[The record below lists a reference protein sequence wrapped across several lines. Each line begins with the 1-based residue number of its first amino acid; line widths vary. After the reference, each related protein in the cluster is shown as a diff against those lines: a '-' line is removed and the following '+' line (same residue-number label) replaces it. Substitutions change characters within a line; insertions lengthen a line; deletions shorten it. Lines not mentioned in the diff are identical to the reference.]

1 MKYLKITICLLFFG
15 ICAFFSTAMLIPG
28 ASSIT
33 EGGVERPK
41 LFTENG
47 INRSF
52 GNEYE
57 EYFSR
62 AFAFRSKVVD
72 IWSDIKLKLF
82 SQGNDQVIIGKNG
95 FLFFADTLDSYTGAD
110 PMTEDEINA
119 AADSL
124 LHLSEYAASKGAS
137 FCFIAAPNKNTI
149 YSENM
154 PLRYEKAETTDLDRL
169 LAALSQRNVVF
180 ADPREALSLE
190 SSSKKLYYSTD
201 THWTPEG
208 AELAFGLIAERLG
221 LDMLDTSTLKRID
234 EELQGDLD
242 TLLYPGKTLT
252 ETASVLDFSECYI
265 YTSAFSTPMDMIITT
280 RGSGSQKALIF
291 RDSFFN
297 SMLGLAASSFSET
310 HIERA
315 NPFRIDLL
323 EDSTYDC
330 VIVEIAERNLRNL
343 IGCDERITE
352 KEAVN

>member
-1 MKYLKITICLLFFG
+1 MKILKITVCTLFFL

-28 ASSIT
+28 ASDIT
-33 EGGVERPK
+33 EGGIEKPQ

-62 AFAFRSKVVD
+62 AFAYRSKVVD
-72 IWSDIKLKLF
+72 LWSDLRIKLL
-82 SQGNDQVIIGKNG
+82 SEGNDQVVVGKNG
-95 FLFFADTLDSYTGAD
+95 FLFFAETLDSYTALES
-110 PMTEDEINA
+110 MTDEEIKA

-124 LHLSEYAASKGAS
+124 EALSDYATAKGAT

-149 YSENM
+149 YFENM
-154 PLRYEKAETTDLDRL
+154 PSRYKKAELTDLDRL
-169 LAALSQRNVVF
+169 LDELSARGICF
-180 ADPREALSLE
+180 ADPRETLIEKKASA
-190 SSSKKLYYSTD
+190 KLYYLTD
-201 THWTPEG
+201 THWTPDG
-208 AELAFGLIAERLG
+208 AELAFDLISEKLG
-221 LDMLDTSTLKRID
+221 IEPVDTSSLERTT

-252 ETASVLDFSECYI
+252 ETASGFDLSKSYI

-280 RGSGSQKALIF
+280 RGAGSGKALIF

-297 SMLGLAASSFSET
+297 SMLGLAAASFAET
-310 HIERA
+310 RLERA

-323 EDSTYDC
+323 EDTAYDC
-330 VIVEIAERNLRNL
+330 VIVEIAERNIRNL

-352 KEAVN
+352 KE